1 MHFSPTTSSHFLF
14 PLFSDYSSLVL
25 LGVAAR
31 SAGLL
36 EGWLP
41 MRCAGKRPRGPHER
55 IDPQNSAVCS
65 HTDTERRHGGFDFN
79 NMLYLPSTSEML
91 SLDVKL
97 LMRISVLFCFS
108 CDVVGTSLSS
118 CEAVASILLAL
129 CGSWQRGR
137 LSRMPTSLKCPVLC
151 PHPRFKA

>member
-36 EGWLP
+36 KGWLP

-55 IDPQNSAVCS
+55 INPQNSAVCS
-65 HTDTERRHGGFDFN
+65 HTDTERRHSGFDFN
-79 NMLYLPSTSEML
+79 NMIYLPSTSEML

-97 LMRISVLFCFS
+97 LEFPFFFVFHVMSLAHLSVP
-108 CDVVGTSLSS
+108 
-118 CEAVASILLAL
+118 SILLAL

-137 LSRMPTSLKCPVLC
+137 LSRMPSGLKCPVLC